1 MNKKIFLFLFTFILV
16 PQHGFASQLEFQV
29 VPNTDPRDNA
39 TIVGVYLDSND
50 KNINVVDGSISIK
63 ANDVGKLY
71 VNPDTTDSVLTLWP
85 TPPQFIDSEGILR
98 FVGGVPNGF
107 KGKVLILKMRLSSRV
122 AGVANISWSD
132 GSGYVNDGKG
142 TLENISAESL
152 SVNIKSTGDN
162 STKFYTQK
170 WFIGAIIFL
179 IFVFVLFVIYGK
191 KKNI

>member
-1 MNKKIFLFLFTFILV
+1 M
-16 PQHGFASQLEFQV
+16 P
-29 VPNTDPRDNA
+29 
-39 TIVGVYLDSND
+39 
-50 KNINVVDGSISIK
+50 
-63 ANDVGKLY
+63 
-71 VNPDTTDSVLTLWP
+71 
-85 TPPQFIDSEGILR
+85 
-98 FVGGVPNGF
+98 
-107 KGKVLILKMRLSSRV
+107 
-122 AGVANISWSD
+122 
-132 GSGYVNDGKG
+132 DGKG

>member
-1 MNKKIFLFLFTFILV
+1 
-16 PQHGFASQLEFQV
+16 V

-85 TPPQFIDSEGILR
+85 TPPQFIESEGILR